1 MIDPETSIPYLE
13 REYLYMVSKAD
24 FIADFLDPA
33 NVDFRVTVTMGL
45 TSSVTT
51 EFMISDLFGPEMEKT
66 LLAKLEE
73 LFRQKAEHLER
84 QICEVRRSRLKMK
97 CLDG

>member
-1 MIDPETSIPYLE
+1 MNPETSIPYLE
-13 REYLYMVSKAD
+13 REYLYMISKAD

-33 NVDFRVTVTMGL
+33 NEDFRVTVTMGL

-51 EFMISDLFGPEMEKT
+51 EFMISDLFSNEMEKT
-66 LLAKLEE
+66 LLRQLEE
-73 LFRQKAEHLER
+73 LFRQKAENIYR
-84 QICEVRRSRLKMK
+84 QIRDVRKSRIVIK